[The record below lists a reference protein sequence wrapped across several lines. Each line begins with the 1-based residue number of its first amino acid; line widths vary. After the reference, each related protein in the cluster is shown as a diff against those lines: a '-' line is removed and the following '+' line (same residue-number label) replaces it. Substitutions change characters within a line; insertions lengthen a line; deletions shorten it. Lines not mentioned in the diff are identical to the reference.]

1 MVSAPPSPRAATV
14 DTHLARLW
22 GVVGSVF
29 AIVFAALS
37 AAAITLLAHRHVVD
51 ALTLLVVVL
60 TARWSLTQV
69 LDAWGERVAAR
80 LRARWRERLVDH
92 LGVPRREGERAR
104 GDLALAIEQAAE
116 APALERLGAS
126 AAASL
131 LGLIAIYWAAGWL
144 ALAITLALL
153 GLAVPL
159 YQRAGKRS
167 DVRARAYQA
176 RRVRLEERQLEILNH
191 APELRALGAVD
202 FGADEIAGLSDS
214 EHAAALDAIR
224 VALTSSLVTE
234 FLSGVSVG
242 LVAMVVGFAL
252 LDGRLSLLRSLVA
265 VLVTSEVFSQVRRF
279 GIEFHRREDAQR
291 ALATLNA
298 LDDVTSDSGEE
309 LLFAVDLRTEVNER
323 RVDLVVR
330 AGDRLVITGASG
342 SGKTTL
348 LHTLLGWRRARAG
361 TTRRTAGPIGYVGV
375 ESVLVSGSLRD
386 NLTLGAPV
394 SDDRVVDCLNRLGLT
409 GPRFNDLDA
418 ALLPDGRGFSSGER
432 VRLVLARVLLAAPAL
447 VVVDDIAGVLDAQAR
462 RLVSRALAAVPGI
475 ALVEAT
481 VDQPLISDA
490 TNRLDVRR

>member
-1 MVSAPPSPRAATV
+1 MVSAPPAPGTPTDDTRRA
-14 DTHLARLW
+14 RIW
-22 GVVGSVF
+22 GVVSSVL

-37 AAAITLLAHRHVVD
+37 AAAITLLAHRHFGD
-51 ALTLLVVVL
+51 ALTLLVGVL
-60 TARWSLTQV
+60 GARWTLSQV
-69 LDAWGERVAAR
+69 LDWWGERVAAR
-80 LRARWRERLVDH
+80 LRSRWRERVVDH
-92 LGVPRREGERAR
+92 LAVPRREGERAR
-104 GDLALAIEQAAE
+104 GDLALAIERAAE

-126 AAASL
+126 AVASL

-144 ALAITLALL
+144 AFVITLALL

-167 DVRARAYQA
+167 DVRARAYQV

-202 FGADEIAGLSDS
+202 YGANEIAGLSDG
-214 EHAAALDAIR
+214 EHVAALAAIR
-224 VALTSSLVTE
+224 VALESSLVTE

-279 GIEFHRREDAQR
+279 GVEFHRRDDAQR
-291 ALATLNA
+291 ALATLND
-298 LDDVTSDSGEE
+298 LDDVTIDFGEE
-309 LLFAVDLRTEVNER
+309 LLFALDLRTEANEC

-330 AGDRLVITGASG
+330 EGDRLVITGASG

-348 LHTLLGWRRARAG
+348 LHTLLGWRRARTG
-361 TTRRTAGPIGYVGV
+361 TTRRTAGPIGYVSV

-394 SDDRVVDCLNRLGLT
+394 TDDDVVDCLDRLGLT

-418 ALLPDGRGFSSGER
+418 PLLPDGRGFSSGER
-432 VRLVLARVLLAAPAL
+432 VRLVLARVLLADPAL
-447 VVVDDIAGVLDAQAR
+447 VVVDDIAGVLDVQAR
-462 RLVSRALAAVPGI
+462 RLVSRALADLPGVG
-475 ALVEAT
+475 LVEAA

-490 TNRLDVRR
+490 TSRLDVHR